1 MTIPGV
7 QKPHCEPNSS
17 AIQDIEEAFDGNLC
31 RCTGYRP
38 ILDAAKTF
46 AKDIN
51 KLHCQ
56 QSSPTTSI
64 TLDKCIS
71 FASQNSSP
79 PDQVEFPQ
87 QLRHHI
93 PPSIHIKDISAA
105 SRVLGFVSFVSHTD
119 IPGSNNTGVFMHDEE
134 VFVSFIAQCVGAVI
148 GVVLCESERSA
159 HMASDLVQIEYELL
173 TPTMFTID
181 DAIEKESYFG
191 DELCLRRGDI
201 NNAFANAEHTLEGTD
216 VGTPLNPQI
225 DIGQIEGAFM
235 QGIDLFTME
244 ELAWGDQSQQKWIKP
259 GTLFTRGPSSY
270 KIPSF
275 NDVPLDMRVS
285 FLSNAPNPRVIYSSK
300 GIGEPPLSFDIAVF
314 FALKHACMAYREQQ
328 GFTEHFQLHSP
339 ATVERL

>member
-1 MTIPGV
+1 MPSLSGTLHAALV
-7 QKPHCEPNSS
+7 LSTQPN
-17 AIQDIEEAFDGNLC
+17 ARI
-31 RCTGYRP
+31 
-38 ILDAAKTF
+38 K
-46 AKDIN
+46 
-51 KLHCQ
+51 
-56 QSSPTTSI
+56 
-64 TLDKCIS
+64 
-71 FASQNSSP
+71 
-79 PDQVEFPQ
+79 
-87 QLRHHI
+87 HI
-93 PPSIHIKDISAA
+93 DISAA

-148 GVVLCESERSA
+148 GVVLCESEGSA

-181 DAIEKESYFG
+181 DTIEKESYFG

-216 VGTPLNPQI
+216 VGTSLNPQI

-244 ELAWGDQSQQKWIKP
+244 ELVRGDHSQHKWIKP
-259 GTLFTRGPSSY
+259 GTLFTQGPSSY

-339 ATVERL
+339 ATVERLRMACADEFTRRACPNEHDKFQPTGSY